1 MSDLDNN
8 WIVLAEPIQ
17 YALKLEGI
25 KDGYEKLKEF
35 TRKYEKPNKE
45 QIQKFIS
52 DLDISNELKIKL
64 LELTPNNYNGT
75 I

>member
-1 MSDLDNN
+1 MYIRLY
-8 WIVLAEPIQ
+8 L
-17 YALKLEGI
+17 
-25 KDGYEKLKEF
+25 
-35 TRKYEKPNKE
+35 